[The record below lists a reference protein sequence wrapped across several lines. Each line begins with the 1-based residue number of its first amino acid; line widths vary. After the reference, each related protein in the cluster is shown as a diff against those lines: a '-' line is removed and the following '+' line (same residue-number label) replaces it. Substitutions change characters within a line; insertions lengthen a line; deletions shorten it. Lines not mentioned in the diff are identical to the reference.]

1 MSMLF
6 LLSQVDFLPPCFSKY
21 QPHTQNQNM
30 HFFLCNRVPLT
41 MFHTIFFLF
50 YYIPFFALSPI
61 RFCYMFYNFE
71 VIILFLNASH
81 LCNDLLPPP
90 SGVPAPASHAH
101 PTSAFFSFPYFRGAS
116 LDFGAATHLG
126 ATCFPPLSGVSSH
139 ASHRH
144 LTSAFFSFPYFRGA
158 SLDFGAATHLGATC
172 FPPLSGV
179 HRHAFTNHLT
189 SVTTCFPLLP
199 GCQTMPRMR
208 ISPRKH
214 LLPPPSGVL
223 PSAIRILGIFPCG
236 TISTE
241 QRMHRI
247 S

>member
-1 MSMLF
+1 M
-6 LLSQVDFLPPCFSKY
+6 FS
-21 QPHTQNQNM
+21 
-30 HFFLCNRVPLT
+30 
-41 MFHTIFFLF
+41 ISLF
-50 YYIPFFALSPI
+50 YYISFFVLSPI

-101 PTSAFFSFPYFRGAS
+101 PTSAFFSFPYFWGAS

-126 ATCFPPLSGVSSH
+126 ATCFPPLSGVPLPV
-139 ASHRH
+139 SHRH
-144 LTSAFFSFPYFRGA
+144 LTPQT
-158 SLDFGAATHLGATC
+158 SL
-172 FPPLSGV
+172 PP
-179 HRHAFTNHLT
+179 R
-189 SVTTCFPLLP
+189 LP
-199 GCQTMPRMR
+199 GYQNQPRMH

-214 LLPPPSGVL
+214 LLPLPSGVL
-223 PSAIRILGIFPCG
+223 PYAIRILGIFPCG
-236 TISTE
+236 TISAE